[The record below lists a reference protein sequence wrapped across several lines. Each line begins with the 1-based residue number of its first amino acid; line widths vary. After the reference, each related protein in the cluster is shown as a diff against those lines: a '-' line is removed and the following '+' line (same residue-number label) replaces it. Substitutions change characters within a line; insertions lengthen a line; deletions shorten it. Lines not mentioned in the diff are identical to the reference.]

1 MITLFI
7 RICKSLAQRRGGG
20 IIEITY
26 HWEGDFLI
34 PDLNL
39 DFRN

>member
-7 RICKSLAQRRGGG
+7 RICKSLAQRRGG